1 MRKYII
7 IFLILVACQPEELM
21 EVQPLPQYEMIFE
34 ESKSSVTDGQEFS
47 FEVVSEEEHQLVI
60 SKDGS
65 VISKE
70 SFLPTLDIN
79 TKKIY
84 TKSLPIDL
92 LQLELINSNG
102 VIKSVLLY
110 KYINIYRL
118 NVGKPHNFYLKCLD
132 HTGNIL
138 HYNANRLF
146 NWLDK

>member
-1 MRKYII
+1 M
-7 IFLILVACQPEELM
+7 FVMLIVFSCQPEELM
-21 EVQPLPQYEMIFE
+21 IVEPLPQYEMIFE
-34 ESKSSVTDGQEFS
+34 ESESSVTDGQEFS

-84 TKSLPIDL
+84 TKSLPNDL

-102 VIKSVLLY
+102 VIKSTF
-110 KYINIYRL
+110 IQIY
-118 NVGKPHNFYLKCLD
+118 
-132 HTGNIL
+132 
-138 HYNANRLF
+138 
-146 NWLDK
+146 

>member
-21 EVQPLPQYEMIFE
+21 IVEPLPQYEMIFE

-102 VIKSVLLY
+102 VIKSTFIQ
-110 KYINIYRL
+110 IN
-118 NVGKPHNFYLKCLD
+118 
-132 HTGNIL
+132 
-138 HYNANRLF
+138 
-146 NWLDK
+146 

>member
-1 MRKYII
+1 MRKYIV
-7 IFLILVACQPEELM
+7 LILFVILSCQPEELM
-21 EVQPLPQYEMIFE
+21 VVEPMPQYEMIFE

-102 VIKSVLLY
+102 VIKSTFIQ
-110 KYINIYRL
+110 IN
-118 NVGKPHNFYLKCLD
+118 
-132 HTGNIL
+132 
-138 HYNANRLF
+138 
-146 NWLDK
+146 